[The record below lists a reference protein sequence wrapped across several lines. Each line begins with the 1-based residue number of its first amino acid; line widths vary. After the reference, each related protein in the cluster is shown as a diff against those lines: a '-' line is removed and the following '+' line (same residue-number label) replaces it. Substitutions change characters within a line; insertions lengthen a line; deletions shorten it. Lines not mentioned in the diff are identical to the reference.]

1 MDRNY
6 CLIVFIVYVHRKLQ
20 NVTKVDAKKKKK
32 GGGGNIF
39 NIKRK
44 KEKGSNLGSC
54 PQVPVLD
61 ET

>member
-1 MDRNY
+1 M
-6 CLIVFIVYVHRKLQ
+6 LFIWQ
-20 NVTKVDAKKKKK
+20 KVDAKKKKK
-32 GGGGNIF
+32 KKKGGGGGGNIF